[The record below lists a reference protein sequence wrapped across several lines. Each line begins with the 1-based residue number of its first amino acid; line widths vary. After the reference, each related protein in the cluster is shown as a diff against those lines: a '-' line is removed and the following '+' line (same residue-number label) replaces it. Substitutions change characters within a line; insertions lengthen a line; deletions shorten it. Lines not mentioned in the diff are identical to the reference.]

1 MKKKQEILHTARL
14 TLKAFEPC
22 DKPQMMEIFYNKEI
36 KKTYMLPDFDSPA
49 QAEALFQKM
58 MNISRAEDRFEYG
71 IYLDHTLIGF
81 INDCEIKGTSIELGY
96 VIAPAYQGQGFATEA
111 LGICIQELFAM
122 GFAQVKA
129 GFFEGNIASC
139 RVMQKCGMHKI
150 DFEEDIEYR
159 GLLRHCIYYAIEK

>member
-1 MKKKQEILHTARL
+1 
-14 TLKAFEPC
+14 
-22 DKPQMMEIFYNKEI
+22 
-36 KKTYMLPDFDSPA
+36 MLPDFDSPA

-81 INDCEIKGTSIELGY
+81 INDCEIKGAAIELGY

-122 GFAQVKA
+122 GFEQVKT